1 MLQKLL
7 KLIHTGNIQTLQDLA
22 ENLNTTPGLILLMIN
37 QLVQAGYLQPLSA
50 CKPENI
56 SSASCASCSSQSS
69 CLLGPTCQVWVLTE
83 RGENLVK
90 SSFNINNS

>member
-50 CKPENI
+50 CGADN
-56 SSASCASCSSQSS
+56 SSASCASCSSHSS
-69 CLLGPTCQVWVLTE
+69 CLLGHTRQAWVLTD
-83 RGENLVK
+83 RGENLVQ
-90 SSFNINNS
+90 SSYCT